1 VSVDRAVPYLPFLD
15 GPGGEFR
22 WRLGVRPLDPADW
35 IELGDDA
42 DDAIAEKQRLCRDHH
57 ETVFAALDDIEPEA
71 HEVATALIEHLRRRW
86 PARYGVAELDSGL
99 HPLDAAARL
108 VPEDLVLMVPRQT
121 DEFRRDP
128 SARDLIGRQSGV
140 SGDESWRDSSA
151 RDLIGGGSG
160 VSVDERWRDRSARD
174 LIDGGVELVFGGGSV
189 CFPNRWDLHSKLGRT
204 LSEVHAPVPQLNRQL
219 DRSIDRFLERLRPE
233 RAYWRLGWGIIDVGD
248 RYTPPG
254 RPRPAISAAP
264 LERFLRVERETLRR
278 FPNTGCVLFTIRTY
292 VHRLSEVA
300 GDRRAAGV
308 LAEQVATMSDDIR
321 GYKDLDEIGDR
332 LVAELRT

>member
-1 VSVDRAVPYLPFLD
+1 
-15 GPGGEFR
+15 
-22 WRLGVRPLDPADW
+22 
-35 IELGDDA
+35 
-42 DDAIAEKQRLCRDHH
+42 
-57 ETVFAALDDIEPEA
+57 
-71 HEVATALIEHLRRRW
+71 
-86 PARYGVAELDSGL
+86 
-99 HPLDAAARL
+99 
-108 VPEDLVLMVPRQT
+108 
-121 DEFRRDP
+121 
-128 SARDLIGRQSGV
+128 
-140 SGDESWRDSSA
+140 
-151 RDLIGGGSG
+151 
-160 VSVDERWRDRSARD
+160 
-174 LIDGGVELVFGGGSV
+174 VELVFGGGSV

-278 FPNTGCVLFTIRTY
+278 FANTGCVLFTIRTY
-292 VHRLSEVA
+292 VHRLSDVA
-300 GDRRAAGV
+300 GDRRVAGV

-332 LVAELRT
+332 LVAALRT

>member
-57 ETVFAALDDIEPEA
+57 ETGFAALDDIEPEA

-121 DEFRRDP
+121 DE
-128 SARDLIGRQSGV
+128 
-140 SGDESWRDSSA
+140 
-151 RDLIGGGSG
+151 
-160 VSVDERWRDRSARD
+160 RWRDRSARD

-204 LSEVHAPVPQLNRQL
+204 LAEVHAPVPQLNRQL

-292 VHRLSEVA
+292 VHRLSDVA
-300 GDRRAAGV
+300 GDRRVAGV

-332 LVAELRT
+332 LVADLRT

>member
-128 SARDLIGRQSGV
+128 
-140 SGDESWRDSSA
+140 
-151 RDLIGGGSG
+151 
-160 VSVDERWRDRSARD
+160 SARD

-332 LVAELRT
+332 LVADLRT